1 MESRD
6 TSTISFAPKDLSNA
20 VGEEEGCCCV
30 ALLLLLKFVPP
41 FSEEE
46 EEEEEEEES
55 ISLSSSRESN
65 IALFIVKTR
74 RARLATFPLSF
85 FTAISVFIIVD
96 PAVPRSFRRRLR
108 RDGAD
113 EAARGRMTIFFRNDN
128 DAELLRA
135 RPRHLKPLLLFLL
148 LAMSDD
154 WLFTS
159 DAAVVA
165 AKVPARDDNILYYK
179 RARVCVVSVLLQ
191 GRRNIFVW
199 VQECAYY

>member
-30 ALLLLLKFVPP
+30 ALILLLKFVPP

-55 ISLSSSRESN
+55 DSLSSSRESN

-96 PAVPRSFRRRLR
+96 PAVPRSFRRRLC

-113 EAARGRMTIFFRNDN
+113 EAARGRMTIFFCNDN

-154 WLFTS
+154 WFFTS
-159 DAAVVA
+159 AAAFVA
-165 AKVPARDDNILYYK
+165 AKAPACDDNILY
-179 RARVCVVSVLLQ
+179 
-191 GRRNIFVW
+191 
-199 VQECAYY
+199 

>member
-30 ALLLLLKFVPP
+30 ALILLLKFVPS
-41 FSEEE
+41 FSE

-135 RPRHLKPLLLFLL
+135 RPRHLKPPLLFLL
-148 LAMSDD
+148 LAMSDDD

-165 AKVPARDDNILYYK
+165 AKVPARDDNILCYK
-179 RARVCVVSVLLQ
+179 SARVCVVSVLLQ

-199 VQECAYY
+199 VQECCAYY